1 METRY
6 EDGESV
12 ADAME
17 AGTDAIDDSSDGV
30 EAQQMSPSQTV
41 LDHQLNTKGREQD
54 QTCHRSTSIK
64 TQSNLIR
71 LDPAVPNRNVAI
83 IKIESD
89 RMSSHVS
96 IKHQHN
102 VGSMTSDGIKPH
114 HSHLTPDGCSFNKL
128 IILNKP
134 HLSLSNKSSVNQ
146 QNSIIN
152 QNQSLDGHKRNSR
165 SHSVKIPCNEDFVG
179 CKTRG
184 SKKVK
189 LLSNQPVAKISR
201 NKTKTNVNLISDQ
214 YFPIQGSQ
222 LKSNDNDNTNN
233 IVRRS
238 KSVVIQCQ
246 SNNEKIFYQPF
257 PHPAIVTIGDKPPG
271 DSDNIK
277 ENLDD
282 IKIEIEKLIFER
294 EEIMRENSLL
304 KFYKGAYGH
313 LQSENQYLKNKLL
326 KISTN
331 FKSSEEKDYFDT
343 TSEDDNSHDSRTMNN
358 SLTSLDMKGKYS
370 RLSPNTTEMNK
381 NYFKH

>member
-1 METRY
+1 MKTRY

-17 AGTDAIDDSSDGV
+17 AGRDAMEDSSDGV
-30 EAQQMSPSQTV
+30 EAQQTSAKV
-41 LDHQLNTKGREQD
+41 LGREQD

-64 TQSNLIR
+64 TQSNIIR

-89 RMSSHVS
+89 KMSSHVS
-96 IKHQHN
+96 IQHQHN
-102 VGSMTSDGIKPH
+102 VGSVTSDGIKPH

-128 IILNKP
+128 IILNNP
-134 HLSLSNKSSVNQ
+134 NLSNKSKINQ
-146 QNSIIN
+146 QNSNIN
-152 QNQSLDGHKRNSR
+152 HNQSLDGHKRNSR

-184 SKKVK
+184 IKKVK
-189 LLSNQPVAKISR
+189 LLSNQSVAKINR

-222 LKSNDNDNTNN
+222 LKSNDNDNTSN

-257 PHPAIVTIGDKPPG
+257 PHPAPVTIGDKPSG

-326 KISTN
+326 KISAN
-331 FKSSEEKDYFDT
+331 YKSSEEKDDFDT

-370 RLSPNTTEMNK
+370 RLSPNANRDE
-381 NYFKH
+381 

>member
-1 METRY
+1 M
-6 EDGESV
+6 
-12 ADAME
+12 
-17 AGTDAIDDSSDGV
+17 
-30 EAQQMSPSQTV
+30 
-41 LDHQLNTKGREQD
+41 
-54 QTCHRSTSIK
+54 
-64 TQSNLIR
+64 
-71 LDPAVPNRNVAI
+71 
-83 IKIESD
+83 
-89 RMSSHVS
+89 
-96 IKHQHN
+96 
-102 VGSMTSDGIKPH
+102 GS
-114 HSHLTPDGCSFNKL
+114 
-128 IILNKP
+128 
-134 HLSLSNKSSVNQ
+134 
-146 QNSIIN
+146 
-152 QNQSLDGHKRNSR
+152 
-165 SHSVKIPCNEDFVG
+165 
-179 CKTRG
+179 

-189 LLSNQPVAKISR
+189 LLSNQSVAKINR

-222 LKSNDNDNTNN
+222 LKSNDNDNTSN

-246 SNNEKIFYQPF
+246 SNNEKIFHQPF
-257 PHPAIVTIGDKPPG
+257 PHPAIVTIGDKPSG
-271 DSDNIK
+271 DSDNMK

-331 FKSSEEKDYFDT
+331 KRYSEEKDDFDT

-370 RLSPNTTEMNK
+370 RLSPNTNRDE
-381 NYFKH
+381 